1 MAKEELRVDIAIV
14 GNGPA
19 GWSCAMTARMR
30 GLGTVVIAPAGAGG
44 WLSGA
49 ERIDN
54 YPGLPQVSGKE
65 LLERFRQQALA
76 LGAEEKSALVRQIM
90 PNGERFLL
98 LAENDVLEAKAV
110 VLCMGAA
117 RPVLLPGEE
126 ELLGSCVSYCATCD
140 GMFYRGKPVVVI
152 GRAADAPEEANYL
165 QGIGCQV
172 TYVAP
177 RVRPAELL
185 EEIPFYAAPRP
196 AILGEDRVTGVQA
209 GGELIPCDG
218 VFILRETIAP
228 ARLIDGLEMEGTF
241 IAVDRLMH
249 TNIPGLFAAGDCT
262 GKPLQ
267 VSKAVGEGLIA
278 AQEAARYVDG
288 RGEA

>member
-1 MAKEELRVDIAIV
+1 MDVAIV

-30 GLGTVVIAPAGAGG
+30 GLSTVVIAPTGAGG

-126 ELLGSCVSYCATCD
+126 ELLGSGISYCATCD
-140 GMFYRGKPVVVI
+140 GMFYRGKRVAVLSASASGV
-152 GRAADAPEEANYL
+152 EEAAFLRSLAGSVDY
-165 QGIGCQV
+165 
-172 TYVAP
+172 
-177 RVRPAELL
+177 
-185 EEIPFYAAPRP
+185 YALKPHDVSSLP
-196 AILGEDRVTGVQA
+196 EGVQA
-209 GGELIPCDG
+209 VAEKPRSLAREQGKVALSTDRETHLYDG
-218 VFILRETIAP
+218 VFIFRTAVPLRM
-228 ARLIDGLEMEGTF
+228 LLDGLETDGGAIRVDRSMRASLPGVF
-241 IAVDRLMH
+241 AAVDV
-249 TNIPGLFAAGDCT
+249 T
-262 GKPLQ
+262 GGPLQ
-267 VSKAVGEGLIA
+267 IAKAVGEGNVAAIA
-278 AQEAARYVDG
+278 AAEYIAKLG
-288 RGEA
+288 

>member
-1 MAKEELRVDIAIV
+1 MDIAIV

-30 GLGTVVIAPAGAGG
+30 GLSTVVIAPAGAGG

-126 ELLGSCVSYCATCD
+126 ELLGSGVSYCATCD
-140 GMFYRGKPVVVI
+140 GMFYRGKRVAVLSASTSGV
-152 GRAADAPEEANYL
+152 EEAAFL
-165 QGIGCQV
+165 
-172 TYVAP
+172 
-177 RVRPAELL
+177 RSLAESVDY
-185 EEIPFYAAPRP
+185 YALKPHDVSSLP
-196 AILGEDRVTGVQA
+196 EGVQA
-209 GGELIPCDG
+209 VAEKPRSLAREQGKVALSTDREMHLYDG
-218 VFILRETIAP
+218 VFIFRTAVPLRM
-228 ARLIDGLEMEGTF
+228 LLDGLETDGGA
-241 IAVDRLMH
+241 IRVDRSMRASLS
-249 TNIPGLFAAGDCT
+249 GVVAAGDVT
-262 GKPLQ
+262 GGPLQ
-267 VSKAVGEGLIA
+267 IAKAVGEGNVAAIA
-278 AQEAARYVDG
+278 AAEYIAKLG
-288 RGEA
+288 

>member
-1 MAKEELRVDIAIV
+1 MDVAIV

-30 GLGTVVIAPAGAGG
+30 GLSTVVIAPTGAGG

-126 ELLGSCVSYCATCD
+126 ELLGSGISYCATCD
-140 GMFYRGKPVVVI
+140 GMFYRGKRVAVLSASASGV
-152 GRAADAPEEANYL
+152 EEAAFLRSLAGSVDY
-165 QGIGCQV
+165 
-172 TYVAP
+172 
-177 RVRPAELL
+177 
-185 EEIPFYAAPRP
+185 YALKPHDVSSLP
-196 AILGEDRVTGVQA
+196 EGVQA
-209 GGELIPCDG
+209 VAEKPRSLAREQGKVALSTDRETHLYDG
-218 VFILRETIAP
+218 VFIFRTAVPLRM
-228 ARLIDGLEMEGTF
+228 LLDGLETDGGA
-241 IAVDRLMH
+241 IRVDRSMRASL
-249 TNIPGLFAAGDCT
+249 PGVFAAGDVT
-262 GKPLQ
+262 GGPLQ
-267 VSKAVGEGLIA
+267 IAKAVGEGNVAAIA
-278 AQEAARYVDG
+278 AAEYIAKLG
-288 RGEA
+288 

>member
-1 MAKEELRVDIAIV
+1 MDIAIV

-30 GLGTVVIAPAGAGG
+30 GLSTVVIAPAGAGG

-126 ELLGSCVSYCATCD
+126 ELLGSGVSYCATCD
-140 GMFYRGKPVVVI
+140 GMFYRGKRVAVLSASASGV
-152 GRAADAPEEANYL
+152 EEAAFL
-165 QGIGCQV
+165 
-172 TYVAP
+172 
-177 RVRPAELL
+177 RSLAESVDY
-185 EEIPFYAAPRP
+185 YALKPHDVSSLP
-196 AILGEDRVTGVQA
+196 EGVQA
-209 GGELIPCDG
+209 VAEKPRSLAREQGKVALNTDRETHLYDG
-218 VFILRETIAP
+218 VFIFRTAVPLRM
-228 ARLIDGLEMEGTF
+228 LLDGLETDGGA
-241 IAVDRLMH
+241 IRVDRSMRASL
-249 TNIPGLFAAGDCT
+249 PGVFAAGDVT
-262 GKPLQ
+262 GGPLQ
-267 VSKAVGEGLIA
+267 IA
-278 AQEAARYVDG
+278 
-288 RGEA
+288 

>member
-1 MAKEELRVDIAIV
+1 MDVAIV

-30 GLGTVVIAPAGAGG
+30 GLSTVVIAPTGAGG

-126 ELLGSCVSYCATCD
+126 ELLGSGVSYCATCD
-140 GMFYRGKPVVVI
+140 GMFYRGKRVAVLSASASGV
-152 GRAADAPEEANYL
+152 EEAAFLRSLAGSVDY
-165 QGIGCQV
+165 
-172 TYVAP
+172 
-177 RVRPAELL
+177 
-185 EEIPFYAAPRP
+185 YALKPHDVSSLP
-196 AILGEDRVTGVQA
+196 EGVQA
-209 GGELIPCDG
+209 VAEKPRSLAREQGKVALSTDRETHLYDG
-218 VFILRETIAP
+218 VFIFRTAVPLRM
-228 ARLIDGLEMEGTF
+228 LLDGLETDGGA
-241 IAVDRLMH
+241 IRVDRSMRASL
-249 TNIPGLFAAGDCT
+249 PGVFAAGDVT
-262 GKPLQ
+262 GGPLQ
-267 VSKAVGEGLIA
+267 IAKAVGEGNVAAIA
-278 AQEAARYVDG
+278 AAEYIAKLG
-288 RGEA
+288 

>member
-1 MAKEELRVDIAIV
+1 MDIAIV

-30 GLGTVVIAPAGAGG
+30 GLSTVVIAPTGAGG

-110 VLCMGAA
+110 VLCMARPGRCFFPAKRSCWGAA
-117 RPVLLPGEE
+117 
-126 ELLGSCVSYCATCD
+126 SA
-140 GMFYRGKPVVVI
+140 
-152 GRAADAPEEANYL
+152 
-165 QGIGCQV
+165 
-172 TYVAP
+172 
-177 RVRPAELL
+177 
-185 EEIPFYAAPRP
+185 
-196 AILGEDRVTGVQA
+196 
-209 GGELIPCDG
+209 
-218 VFILRETIAP
+218 IAP
-228 ARLIDGLEMEGTF
+228 PAT
-241 IAVDRLMH
+241 A
-249 TNIPGLFAAGDCT
+249 CST
-262 GKPLQ
+262 GE
-267 VSKAVGEGLIA
+267 SG
-278 AQEAARYVDG
+278 
-288 RGEA
+288 

>member
-1 MAKEELRVDIAIV
+1 MDIAIV

-30 GLGTVVIAPAGAGG
+30 GLSTVVIAPTGAGG

-126 ELLGSCVSYCATCD
+126 ELLGSGISYCATCD
-140 GMFYRGKPVVVI
+140 GMFYRGKRVAVLSASASGV
-152 GRAADAPEEANYL
+152 EEAAFLRSLAGSVDY
-165 QGIGCQV
+165 
-172 TYVAP
+172 
-177 RVRPAELL
+177 
-185 EEIPFYAAPRP
+185 YALKPHDVSSLP
-196 AILGEDRVTGVQA
+196 EGVQA
-209 GGELIPCDG
+209 VAEKPRSLAREQGKVALSTDRETHLYDG
-218 VFILRETIAP
+218 VFIFRTAVPLRM
-228 ARLIDGLEMEGTF
+228 LLDGLETDGGA
-241 IAVDRLMH
+241 IRVDRSMRASL
-249 TNIPGLFAAGDCT
+249 PGVFAAGDVT
-262 GKPLQ
+262 GGPLQ
-267 VSKAVGEGLIA
+267 IAKAVGEGNVAAIA
-278 AQEAARYVDG
+278 AAEYIAKLG
-288 RGEA
+288 